1 MYEAHVVIANQ
12 NYVRSLF
19 QRDTFDLLL
28 KNLSDKINQG
38 RLYDMHHAISGRL
51 RSGRFAPPCSTDG
64 FQTLAVPDRAATPA
78 RTAAA
83 LLEFK
88 QANKRALQRQLGLE
102 ENPDAILYAWVGR
115 FDPLQKGFYL
125 VMDEVLGFLQRH
137 RSAQWILAGSNSNN
151 DPRVREFLESV
162 KTQPELSRVLYA
174 KDKFINREAV
184 IRIYAGSDF
193 FLMPSLYEPF
203 GLAQLE
209 AMKLGCIPVVHGVDG
224 LRSTVS
230 DPEIDI
236 LEDADAPKEAVHGYG
251 QVGVKMTWMN
261 VPLYREAMGR
271 QVNGEPLN
279 HQEKWVIGDCHRK
292 FRMALRRA
300 RRILQEPELR
310 AEVMLNGMRYVTE
323 EHNWTQIIG
332 RYEGPIKT
340 AVDAGKRRA
349 ADRHRGPMRPMR
361 PYPSSVQRLLFRLRP
376 RVASEERAQP
386 VLGRQVLVEH
396 GIDRVDDRG
405 AHARAAGGVVD
416 RLGVGHALGD
426 HGHAGED
433 VIRATRRGRGPGRR
447 GCCGCARCSR

>member
-1 MYEAHVVIANQ
+1 MVHDWLTGPCLGLLPPSYAVGKIFMLHNTYDEQRHPEHARAALGLTATPLANNYGNYSPLEAAVYEAHVVIANQ

-38 RLYDMHHAISGRL
+38 RLYDMHHAISSDYDPVG
-51 RSGRFAPPCSTDG
+51 APALQKDG
-64 FQTLAVPDRAATPA
+64 FQPLVKTETGAGVDE
-78 RTAAA
+78 

-88 QANKRALQRQLGLE
+88 RANKLALQRLLGLE
-102 ENPDAILYAWVGR
+102 ENPEAVLYAWVGR

-151 DPRVREFLESV
+151 DPRVREFLEEV
-162 KTQPELSRVLYA
+162 HGQPALSRVLYA

-209 AMKLGCIPVVHGVDG
+209 AMMLGCIPVVHGVDG

-236 LEDADAPKEAVHGYG
+236 LEDEDAPREAVHGYG

-300 RRILQEPELR
+300 RRILQESELR
-310 AEVMLNGMRYVTE
+310 AEVMQNGRRYVTE
-323 EHNWTQIIG
+323 EHNWEQIIR
-332 RYEGPIKT
+332 RYEAPIKT
-340 AVDAGKRRA
+340 AVAMGKRQAVR
-349 ADRHRGPMRPMR
+349 
-361 PYPSSVQRLLFRLRP
+361 
-376 RVASEERAQP
+376 
-386 VLGRQVLVEH
+386 
-396 GIDRVDDRG
+396 
-405 AHARAAGGVVD
+405 
-416 RLGVGHALGD
+416 
-426 HGHAGED
+426 
-433 VIRATRRGRGPGRR
+433 
-447 GCCGCARCSR
+447 